1 MTLKVLTWNIRRA
14 NKHNLKVWEKIKDIN
29 ADILLLQEVGSIPIY
44 IQKNYNSVLE
54 NPIKKSGESQNFHTA
69 ILVKGKICS
78 KIVLSSKYDWVNK
91 ELAIFSG
98 NLVSFRVKVKNQYI
112 NLISVYSPAWCINK
126 NKYTNNEIKGIK
138 LNKNDDIWCTE
149 LLWDSL
155 KNALPVS
162 IHPWIISGDFNS
174 SPTFDKTFSSGNQEI
189 IDRMYSLDLHDCL
202 QEYNKG
208 LTPTFKNSK
217 GGKVI
222 HQLDYVYTTKDL
234 FKKMIKSVTL
244 DQNEIFNN
252 SLSDHLPII
261 TTFQL

>member
-1 MTLKVLTWNIRRA
+1 MSLKVLTWNIRRA
-14 NKHNLKVWEKIKDIN
+14 NNKNEKVWRKIKDIN
-29 ADILLLQEVGSIPIY
+29 ADIILLQEVGSIPEFIKNSY
-44 IQKNYNSVLE
+44 NIVQK
-54 NPIKKSGESQNFHTA
+54 NPIKKSGDLQNFYTT
-69 ILVKGKICS
+69 ILVNGEICS
-78 KIVLSSKYDWVNK
+78 KIELKSKYKWVNH

-98 NLVSFRVKVKNQYI
+98 NLVSFKVKVKNQYI
-112 NLISVYSPAWCINK
+112 NLISVYSPAWPICQD
-126 NKYTNNEIKGIK
+126 KYSENEILKIK
-138 LNKNDDIWCTE
+138 LIQNSELWCTE

-155 KNALPVS
+155 KNSLPDS

-189 IDRMYSLDLHDCL
+189 IDRMYSLGLYDCL

-208 LTPTFKNSK
+208 LTPTFKNSN

-244 DQNEIFNN
+244 NQNEIFNN

-261 TTFQL
+261 TDFEL